1 MTKTVAY
8 AVRKII
14 FLLPSFRASRKMP
27 LSPRLAHKAPVMQ
40 ATKSRLRLS
49 FSTIMSMWWVHKF
62 FKRMISSSNFVAI
75 ARLVSSGLLF
85 SFHASTNW
93 TSKIPHQKAFIYDI
107 DVSDIVN
114 IYRRRNS
121 QIINSLT
128 LTQQSPF
135 IFVRHS
141 FCYCSFL
148 ISKFCFEHSV
158 VSPKKK

>member
-1 MTKTVAY
+1 MTKTEAC
-8 AVRKII
+8 VRKII
-14 FLLPSFRASRKMP
+14 FLLSSFRASRKMRR
-27 LSPRLAHKAPVMQ
+27 SPRFAHKAPVMQ

-62 FKRMISSSNFVAI
+62 FKRIISSSNFVAV
-75 ARLVSSGLLF
+75 AQLVSSGQLL

-93 TSKIPHQKAFIYDI
+93 SSKIPHEEAFIYDI
-107 DVSDIVN
+107 DVSDSVH
-114 IYRRRNS
+114 IYWRRNS
-121 QIINSLT
+121 QIKIPSLT
-128 LTQQSPF
+128 QHSPF
-135 IFVRHS
+135 ICYCQS

>member
-1 MTKTVAY
+1 
-8 AVRKII
+8 
-14 FLLPSFRASRKMP
+14 
-27 LSPRLAHKAPVMQ
+27 
-40 ATKSRLRLS
+40 
-49 FSTIMSMWWVHKF
+49 
-62 FKRMISSSNFVAI
+62 MISSSNFVAI
-75 ARLVSSGLLF
+75 ARLVSSGQLF

-114 IYRRRNS
+114 IYRRNVEIVRLKFPQVNS
-121 QIINSLT
+121 TFAVYL
-128 LTQQSPF
+128 L
-135 IFVRHS
+135 RHS